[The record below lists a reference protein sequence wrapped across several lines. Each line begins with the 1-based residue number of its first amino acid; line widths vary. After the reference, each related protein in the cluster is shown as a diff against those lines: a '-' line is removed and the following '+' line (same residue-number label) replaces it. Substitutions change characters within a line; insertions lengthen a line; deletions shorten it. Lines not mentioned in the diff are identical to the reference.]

1 MADFLPFIV
10 TGLVTGTIYGLAGSG
25 LVLTFKTSGIFN
37 FGHGAILTA
46 AALIF
51 YWMRV
56 TLEWDWKIA
65 VFLAVIIAGPL
76 FGLVMELVARNL
88 SRQRTTMKIVGTV
101 ALMVMVP
108 AICLL
113 FYPASN
119 NGLRVDRFLP
129 LGNRKQYKWRILDV
143 NVFGDQLVTAVVAI
157 AAVAALYA
165 LFRYTRLGASMRAA
179 VDDPD
184 LLDLLGTSPVR
195 VRRIAWMIGAT
206 FAALSGVLILPL
218 VGLQPYSLIFLA
230 TYAFGAA
237 AIGGF
242 TSIPITFAGG
252 LLVGVAQ
259 DIVGFQVNKQQ
270 WTTLSGLSDA
280 LPFLLLF
287 IVLLLIPKHKLAP
300 RSDAEARP
308 PLQWS
313 GPPALRAGVGVIV
326 LALLVLVP
334 SVVGTK
340 LSFYT
345 FGLCSAILMLSLG
358 LLIKTSGQV
367 SLCHATFAG
376 IGALAFSR
384 FTIEAGIPWVVALVL
399 AGLVAVPVGAIVA
412 LPAIRLHGVYLA
424 LATFGFGILVTRL
437 FFPQDWMFFTFAG
450 GRKVPS
456 PFGSTS
462 QTTRYYVILAILVVT
477 SLVIVVISQS
487 RLGRMLRG
495 MSGSPT
501 AVSTLGLSTNVT
513 KIIVFCISAFIAAI
527 GGAMYGVALTNVDGS
542 TAVFQPFYSLVL
554 VAILALAPFREPWYA
569 VFAGMTAVIPGY
581 IGGDRTPQVLNLL
594 FGIFAI
600 MVALQGGH
608 PSMPPRLQAV
618 FGRSGRSGRSGRRSP
633 IEPIVGSQTALAH
646 RPDPGQPD
654 PGQPGPGQPDTGQ
667 PDTGAPGLEIADL
680 VVRFGGLRAVD
691 GVSFTAPVGR
701 ITGLIGPNGAGKT
714 TAFNAVSGINRNISG
729 RLTFRGQDI
738 TRLGTAARGR
748 LGIGRTFQRME
759 LADSL
764 TVADNVALGSESA
777 LAGAR
782 VVRQLFAPR
791 AEWRTTQQATRE
803 AMTMCGVSHLAGNQA
818 GELSTG
824 ERRLVELA
832 RCLAGR
838 FDLLLLDEPSSGLDR
853 DETARFGE
861 VLRTVVEQRG
871 CGILLVEHDMSMVMN
886 VCSYIYVL
894 DFGRMLFEG
903 EPAAVAASSIVRDA
917 YLGSEELATTT
928 VVP

>member
-1 MADFLPFIV
+1 MRELLPFIV

-46 AALIF
+46 AAIIF
-51 YWMRV
+51 YWMRI
-56 TLEWDWKIA
+56 TLGWDWKTA
-65 VFLAVIIAGPL
+65 ALLAVMVVGPAL
-76 FGLVMELVARNL
+76 GLLMELVGRNL
-88 SRQRTTMKIVGTV
+88 AGQRTTMKIVGTV

-113 FYPASN
+113 FYPKSN
-119 NGLRVDRFLP
+119 NGLKVARFLP
-129 LGNRKQYKWRILDV
+129 LGNRKRYKWRILDV
-143 NVFGDQLVTAVVAI
+143 NVFGDQLVTAVVALV
-157 AAVAALYA
+157 AVAALYV

-184 LLDLLGTSPVR
+184 LLDLQGTSPVR

-218 VGLQPYSLIFLA
+218 VSLQPYSLIFLA

-242 TSIPITFAGG
+242 TSIPITFVGG
-252 LLVGVAQ
+252 LLVGIAQ
-259 DIVGFQVNKQQ
+259 DIVGFEVNKHH

-287 IVLLLIPKHKLAP
+287 IVLLVIPKHRLAP
-300 RSDAEARP
+300 RSDTEARP

-313 GPPALRAGVGVIV
+313 GQPALRSGVGLIV

-334 SVVGTK
+334 HVVGTK
-340 LSFYT
+340 LSFFT

-358 LLIKTSGQV
+358 LLVKTSGQV

-384 FTIEAGIPWVVALVL
+384 FTVEARIPWLLALVL

-462 QTTRYYVILAILVVT
+462 QTTRYYVILAVLVVS

-501 AVSTLGLSTNVT
+501 AVATLGLSTNVT

-527 GGAMYGVALTNVDGS
+527 GGAMYGVALTNVDGG
-542 TAVFQPFYSLVL
+542 TTVFQPFYSLVL
-554 VAILALAPFREPWYA
+554 VALLALAPFREPWYA
-569 VFAGMTAVIPGY
+569 VVAAVTAVIPGY

-594 FGIFAI
+594 FGLFAVMI
-600 MVALQGGH
+600 ALRGGH
-608 PSMPPRLQAV
+608 PAMPPGLRAV
-618 FGRSGRSGRSGRRSP
+618 FQRFGQQPSRQPSGVVAPALVHRSNP
-633 IEPIVGSQTALAH
+633 ET
-646 RPDPGQPD
+646 
-654 PGQPGPGQPDTGQ
+654 
-667 PDTGAPGLEIADL
+667 PGLEIAGL
-680 VVRFGGLRAVD
+680 IVQFGGLRAVD
-691 GVSFTAPVGR
+691 NASFDAPVGR

-714 TAFNAVSGINRNISG
+714 TTFNAVSGINRNVKG
-729 RLTFRGQDI
+729 RVMFGGQEI
-738 TRLGTAARGR
+738 NRLGTAARAR

-764 TVADNVALGSESA
+764 TVAENIALGSESS

-782 VVRQLFAPR
+782 LVRQIFAPR
-791 AEWRTTQQATRE
+791 SERRTTRQATND
-803 AMTMCGVSHLAGNQA
+803 AMAICGISHLAGSQA

-861 VLRTVVEQRG
+861 VLRSVVEQRG
-871 CGILLVEHDMSMVMN
+871 CGILLVEHDMSLVMK

-903 EPAAVAASSIVRDA
+903 EPEAVASSRIVRDA
-917 YLGSEELATTT
+917 YLGSEELETAA
-928 VVP
+928 VAR

>member
-1 MADFLPFIV
+1 MRDLLPFIV

-46 AALIF
+46 ATIVF
-51 YWMRV
+51 YWMRI
-56 TLEWDWKIA
+56 TLGWDWKIA
-65 VFLAVIIAGPL
+65 VVVAVFVVGPL
-76 FGLVMELVARNL
+76 LGVLMELVARNL

-113 FYPASN
+113 FYPKSN
-119 NGLRVDRFLP
+119 NGLKVARFLP
-129 LGNRKQYKWRILDV
+129 LGNRKHYKWRVFDV
-143 NVFGDQLVTAVVAI
+143 NVFGDQLVTAVVALV
-157 AAVAALYA
+157 AVAALYV
-165 LFRYTRLGASMRAA
+165 LFGSTRLGASMRAA

-184 LLDLLGTSPVR
+184 LLDLQGTSPVR

-218 VGLQPYSLIFLA
+218 VGLQPYNLIFLA

-252 LLVGVAQ
+252 LVVGIAQ
-259 DIVGFQVNKQQ
+259 DIVGFQVNKHH
-270 WTTLSGLSDA
+270 WTTLGGLSDA

-287 IVLLLIPKHKLAP
+287 VVLLAMPKGKLAP

-313 GPPALRAGVGVIV
+313 GPPAVRLGVGVIV
-326 LALLVLVP
+326 LALLLIVP
-334 SVVGTK
+334 HVVGTK

-384 FTIEAGIPWVVALVL
+384 FTIGGGIPWLPALIL

-450 GRKVPS
+450 GRKVPT

-462 QTTRYYVILAILVVT
+462 QTTRYYVILAVLVVT

-501 AVSTLGLSTNVT
+501 AVATLGLSTSVT

-542 TAVFQPFYSLVL
+542 TVVFQPFYSLVL

-569 VFAGMTAVIPGY
+569 VFAGVTAVIPGY
-581 IGGDRTPQVLNLL
+581 FSGDRTPHVLNLL
-594 FGIFAI
+594 FGFFAI

-608 PSMPPRLQAV
+608 PSMAPRFRALLERA
-618 FGRSGRSGRSGRRSP
+618 GRRSTV
-633 IEPIVGSQTALAH
+633 EPLATGLGAASQQS
-646 RPDPGQPD
+646 DP
-654 PGQPGPGQPDTGQ
+654 
-667 PDTGAPGLEIADL
+667 ARPGLDINGL
-680 VVRFGGLRAVD
+680 VVQFGGLRAVD
-691 GVSFTAPVGR
+691 DVSFTAPVGR

-714 TAFNAVSGINRNISG
+714 TTFNAVSGINRSIDG
-729 RLTFRGQDI
+729 RLTFHGQAI
-738 TRLGTAARGR
+738 NRLGTAARGR

-764 TVADNVALGSESA
+764 TVAENVALGSESSY
-777 LAGAR
+777 AGAR
-782 VVRQLFAPR
+782 LIRQLFAPR
-791 AEWRTTQQATRE
+791 AEARATEQAARD
-803 AMTMCGVSHLAGNQA
+803 AMAICGISQLAVSQA

-853 DETARFGE
+853 DETVRFGQ
-861 VLRTVVEQRG
+861 VLRTVVELRG
-871 CGILLVEHDMSMVMN
+871 CGILLVEHDMSLVMK

-903 EPAAVAASSIVRDA
+903 EPAAVAASNIVRDA
-917 YLGSEELATTT
+917 YLGSEELQTAEA
-928 VVP
+928 VL

>member
-10 TGLVTGTIYGLAGSG
+10 TGLVTGTIYGLAGTG

-65 VFLAVIIAGPL
+65 VFLAVMIAGPL

-143 NVFGDQLVTAVVAI
+143 NVFGDQFVTAVVAI

-252 LLVGVAQ
+252 LLVGIAQ
-259 DIVGFQVNKQQ
+259 DIVGFQVNKQH

-326 LALLVLVP
+326 LAVLVLVP

-462 QTTRYYVILAILVVT
+462 QTTRYYVILAVLVVT

-608 PSMPPRLQAV
+608 PSMPQRLQAV
-618 FGRSGRSGRSGRRSP
+618 FGRSGRQSP
-633 IEPIVGSQTALAH
+633 VEPTIGSQVALAH
-646 RPDPGQPD
+646 RPDPGR
-654 PGQPGPGQPDTGQ
+654 
-667 PDTGAPGLEIADL
+667 PGLEIAGL

-714 TAFNAVSGINRNISG
+714 TTFNAVSGINRNISG
-729 RLTFRGQDI
+729 RLTFRGQEI
-738 TRLGTAARGR
+738 ARLGTAARGR

-764 TVADNVALGSESA
+764 TVAENVALGSETS
-777 LAGAR
+777 LAGAHL
-782 VVRQLFAPR
+782 VRQLFAPR
-791 AEWRTTQQATRE
+791 AEWRTTQQATRD
-803 AMTMCGVSHLAGNQA
+803 AMAMCGVSHLAGNQA

-853 DETARFGE
+853 SETARFGE

-917 YLGSEELATTT
+917 YLGSEELETTT
-928 VVP
+928 VAP